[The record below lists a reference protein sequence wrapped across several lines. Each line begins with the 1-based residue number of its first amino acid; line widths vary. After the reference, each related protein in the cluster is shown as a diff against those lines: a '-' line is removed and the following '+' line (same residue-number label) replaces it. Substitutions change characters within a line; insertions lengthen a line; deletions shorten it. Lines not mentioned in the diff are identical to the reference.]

1 MVQKSAHI
9 VSLVLLVVILG
20 FSCINKEK
28 RERSI
33 NEQIAQFGY
42 PKIKFDTTY
51 YDFGKMIQGESAAY
65 TFKFK
70 NTGKAD
76 LLILDAFSTC
86 GCTVPDYSK
95 KPIAPGEEGKVE
107 VVFNSAGR
115 SGMQYKTVTLKL
127 NTEIEKKTLT
137 IKANVIVENV

>member
-1 MVQKSAHI
+1 MTQKSTHI
-9 VSLVLLVVILG
+9 VSIILLIVISG

-28 RERSI
+28 QKRVI
-33 NEQIAQFGY
+33 DEQIAQFGY
-42 PKIKFDTTY
+42 PQIKFDTTY

-65 TFKFK
+65 TFKFE

-95 KPIAPGEEGKVE
+95 EPIAPGEEGKVE
-107 VVFNSAGR
+107 VVFNSAGK

-137 IKANVIVENV
+137 IKADVIVENV

>member
-1 MVQKSAHI
+1 MVGKSVQF
-9 VSLVLLVVILG
+9 VSLILLVVILG
-20 FSCINKEK
+20 FSCGNKEK
-28 RERSI
+28 QKRAI
-33 NEQIAQFGY
+33 DEQIEQFGY
-42 PKIKFDTTY
+42 PQIRFDTTY
-51 YDFGKMIQGESAAY
+51 YDFGRLVQGESASY
-65 TFKFK
+65 TFKFR

-76 LLILDAFSTC
+76 LLILDAYSTC

-95 KPIAPGEEGKVE
+95 KPIAPGEEGKLE
-107 VVFNSAGR
+107 VVFNSTGR